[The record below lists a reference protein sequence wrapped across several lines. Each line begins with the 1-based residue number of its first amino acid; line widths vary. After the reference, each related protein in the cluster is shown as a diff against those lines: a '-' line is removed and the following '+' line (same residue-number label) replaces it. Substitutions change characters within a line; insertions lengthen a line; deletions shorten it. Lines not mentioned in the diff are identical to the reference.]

1 MNCKTLWIL
10 VIFISLFLAF
20 NNPDLLVSAESSTKW
35 IKTFDTGGDD
45 EAYSIKIDDDGFIFI
60 GITNFDTFGRY
71 DAWLIKTDSR
81 GEMQWNQNYGGLYSD
96 RAHALVTTVD
106 GGYAFAGSTNSYGIG
121 NADAWLVKVDS
132 DGNVEWN
139 QTYGGPL
146 DDHCWSL
153 VVADDGGYVL
163 LCQTTSF
170 GSGDSDSDV
179 WVIKVDSLGELEW
192 NQTYGGNNF
201 ESVSSLIRTNDGGYA
216 FSASTLSFGAGSTD
230 FWLVKLDSYGN
241 VEWNQSYGGPGVE
254 FANSIVETNDGGYAI
269 AGSTSALVDGNADVW
284 LVKVDS
290 LGNMEW
296 NKTYGGPIA
305 DYCESIITSDSGD
318 ITLACVTQV
327 SRREDLPPFGDGVF
341 WLFTVDSLGNLGLN
355 QTYGVSAHHS
365 HTSLVAVDDGFIFG
379 GSSRDNAGYRDFWL
393 AKIGE
398 SQIEQELLIYIL
410 IPILV
415 VVVIVILLIYKRS
428 KNSQKMS

>member
-1 MNCKTLWIL
+1 MNCKTFWIL
-10 VIFISLFLAF
+10 VIFSLLFLALYG
-20 NNPDLLVSAESSTKW
+20 PDLLVSAESSTTW

-45 EAYSIKIDDDGFIFI
+45 EAYSVKIDDDGFIFV
-60 GITNFDTFGRY
+60 GITNFDTFGGY
-71 DAWLIKTDSR
+71 DAWLIKTDSQ
-81 GEMQWNQNYGGLYSD
+81 GEMQWNQNYGGVFGD

-106 GGYAFAGSTNSYGIG
+106 GGYAFAGRTNSYGVG
-121 NADAWLVKVDS
+121 NADVWLVKLDS

-146 DDHCWSL
+146 DDHSWSL

-170 GSGDSDSDV
+170 GSGDSDV
-179 WVIKVDSLGELEW
+179 WVIKVDSLGEVEW

-201 ESVSSLIRTNDGGYA
+201 ESVSSIIRTNDGGYA

-241 VEWNQSYGGPGVE
+241 VEWNQTYGRPGVE
-254 FANSIVETNDGGYAI
+254 FANSLVETVDGGYAI

-305 DYCESIITSDSGD
+305 DYCESMVTSDNGD

-327 SRREDLPPFGDGVF
+327 SRREHLPPFGDGVF

-365 HTSLVAVDDGFIFG
+365 HTSLVAVDGGFVFG
-379 GSSRDNAGYRDFWL
+379 GSTRDNAGYRDFWL

-398 SQIEQELLIYIL
+398 GQIEQELLIYIL

-415 VVVIVILLIYKRS
+415 VVVIMILLLYKRR